1 MLKFE
6 NVTKSFKDGNRN
18 IEAVKDTNFEINK
31 GDIIALVGPSG
42 SGKST
47 FLTMAGALQTPTSGH
62 ILINNQDIT
71 TMKQKALAKVRMSEI
86 GFNFTS
92 YKPCTIF
99 NGKATIYIIEKEK

>member
-42 SGKST
+42 SGNYGRCFT
-47 FLTMAGALQTPTSGH
+47 NADIWAHF
-62 ILINNQDIT
+62 NQ
-71 TMKQKALAKVRMSEI
+71 
-86 GFNFTS
+86 
-92 YKPCTIF
+92 
-99 NGKATIYIIEKEK
+99 

>member
-42 SGKST
+42 FGKST
-47 FLTMAGALQTPTSGH
+47 FNYGRCFTNA
-62 ILINNQDIT
+62 DIW
-71 TMKQKALAKVRMSEI
+71 AH
-86 GFNFTS
+86 F
-92 YKPCTIF
+92 
-99 NGKATIYIIEKEK
+99 